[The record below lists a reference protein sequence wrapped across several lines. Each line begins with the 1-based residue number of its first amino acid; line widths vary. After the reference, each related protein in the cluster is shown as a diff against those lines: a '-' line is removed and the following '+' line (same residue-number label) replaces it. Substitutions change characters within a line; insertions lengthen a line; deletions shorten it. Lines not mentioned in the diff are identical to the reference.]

1 MPLCDWTK
9 VNAGLFHHFHQRW
22 IGEIT
27 DSLNAGRL
35 PADLFALVE
44 QFAGGMYPDALTLE
58 RGPRRDN
65 TSGGIALL
73 DTPPRTRFQMKAEME
88 GYAAR
93 ANKIVIR
100 HVLGDVVA
108 AIEIVSPGNKSSQI
122 AFRDFIDKTV
132 HYIRNG
138 VHVLVIDLFPPT
150 QRDPQGVHKE
160 IWNQFDD
167 AFFELPADKPLT
179 LASYA
184 AGDTKEAFVEPVAV
198 GDALPDMPL
207 FVQSSQYILV
217 PLEATYQ
224 ETWRKCPEPYR
235 QAVMEAQKA

>member
-1 MPLCDWTK
+1 M
-9 VNAGLFHHFHQRW
+9 NAGLYHHFRQRW

-44 QFAGGMYPDALTLE
+44 QFAGGLYPDALTLE
-58 RGPRRDN
+58 RGARRNN

-73 DTPPRTRFQMKAEME
+73 DTPPRTRFQMKAEIE

-100 HVLGDVVA
+100 HVHGDVVA
-108 AIEIVSPGNKSSQI
+108 ALEIVSPGNKSSQA

-150 QRDPQGVHKE
+150 QRDPQGIHKE
-160 IWNQFDD
+160 IWKQFDD
-167 AFFELPADKPLT
+167 AFFELPADKLLT

-184 AGDTKEAFVEPVAV
+184 AGDTKEAFVEPVAA

-207 FVQSSQYILV
+207 FVQPDQYILV

-235 QAVMEAQKA
+235 QAVLEAQKA